1 MKKGYLFLLL
11 IITFTAK
18 SQCVIDT
25 THFGAGK
32 YVFPDTLPCA
42 VIGSMYDT
50 SVQVYLPR
58 TIFVDEVLP
67 GYPHIQ
73 ARVDSI
79 QIDSITGLPDSL
91 MWNMNP
97 SSKKIYGGNYG
108 CFGVYGKVVGDT
120 GIYNVGIWGTT
131 WFNVLLL
138 NKDTFQKGDFS
149 AVFPVRINVIQPGTP
164 CYNEQLPNAI
174 EAITSV
180 SKIAVF
186 PNPFTTEITVETA
199 NEKIEKIQVF
209 DKLGRQ
215 ILMYENINQSSFVL
229 KTSNLLSS
237 GIYFL
242 RVSTNTSTY
251 NRSISY
257 QQ

>member
-1 MKKGYLFLLL
+1 MKKAYFVILFL
-11 IITFTAK
+11 IAFTAK

-25 THFGAGK
+25 TQFVSGK

-58 TIFVDEVLP
+58 TIFVDEILP

-97 SSKKIYGGNYG
+97 SSKIIYGGKYG

-120 GIYNVGIWGTT
+120 GIYNVGVWGTT
-131 WFNVLLL
+131 WFKVLG
-138 NKDTFQKGDFS
+138 KDTFQKGDFS
-149 AVFPVRINVIQPGTP
+149 AVFPVRINVIEAGKP
-164 CYNEQLPNAI
+164 CYNEQLPTAI
-174 EAITSV
+174 GAIAEI

-186 PNPFTTEITVETA
+186 PHPFTTAIHIQAE
-199 NEKIEKIQVF
+199 NEQIEKIQLF

-215 ILMYENINQSSFVL
+215 ILMYENIHQSSFVF
-229 KTSNLLSS
+229 KTENLLSS

-242 RVSTNTSTY
+242 KIATNISTY

>member
-1 MKKGYLFLLL
+1 MKKAYFVILFL
-11 IITFTAK
+11 IAFTAK

-25 THFGAGK
+25 THFVTGK

-50 SVQVYLPR
+50 SVQVYLPDS
-58 TIFVDEVLP
+58 IYVQEVLP
-67 GYPHIQ
+67 TFPINPK

-97 SSKKIYGGNYG
+97 SSGKIYGGHYG

-120 GIYNVGIWGTT
+120 GIYNVGVWGTT
-131 WFNVLLL
+131 WFKVGVTE
-138 NKDTFQKGDFS
+138 TFQKGDFS

-164 CYNEQLPNAI
+164 CYNEQLPTAI
-174 EAITSV
+174 GAIAEIN
-180 SKIAVF
+180 KIAVY
-186 PNPFTTEITVETA
+186 PNPFTSQITVETA
-199 NEKIEKIQVF
+199 NEKIEKIQLF

-215 ILMYENINQSSFVL
+215 ILMYENIHQSSFVL
-229 KTSNLLSS
+229 KTENLLSS

-242 RVSTNTSTY
+242 KIATNIATY
-251 NRSISY
+251 NRSTSY